1 MAQVKKIQ
9 CPSCG
14 ASSVF
19 KLNTEEYKCNYCQTN
34 FVVDEGKI
42 NHQVLQ
48 TDVIKSGVNK
58 MGCIVAGIAAFVFV
72 MIGVGVFLG
81 IKKSSSRSSKIA
93 FSKIMDSWN
102 APNVSRYMAFVG
114 SKGPIIWEIIEETS
128 RKMDSSKHSIR
139 IVDPY
144 NNSIKVNR
152 QYGETTTWRDNINF
166 YEKLDYD
173 FLLVNDTL
181 YNGSNIGGIQ
191 AFDLYSGK
199 QLLGNS
205 FFEKKYP
212 QLKTG
217 IVKVRP
223 QLYYSNFIISTNDGD
238 DYYYY
243 PERHL
248 LRSKKEEDDAYKTDT
263 ITSQNFFFSEGKKAN
278 LYLAIKKENRSKTS
292 TLSDYYIEGY
302 QKKDN
307 YYKNYF
313 KKLEKIGDKIYPCAQ
328 RLISSKEAVVFAYL
342 SDFSKKADLIIEKV
356 DEHGKTV
363 WRNSDKELL
372 SFIKNFTSTNLYLKY
387 SYNSAQIVVFSNS
400 PYKCLGMNLNTGKT
414 TFVHTQGYNIE

>member
-1 MAQVKKIQ
+1 MTQVKKIQ

-19 KLNTEEYKCNYCQTN
+19 KLNTEEYKCNYCQTT
-34 FVVDEGKI
+34 FVVDEKEFD
-42 NHQVLQ
+42 NSKLQ
-48 TDVIKSGVNK
+48 AAVIKPGVNK

-81 IKKSSSRSSKIA
+81 VKKSASNKKA
-93 FSKIMDSWN
+93 FSEIMENWN
-102 APNVSRYMAFVG
+102 TPNVSRYIAFVG
-114 SKGPIIWEIIEETS
+114 SKGPVIWEIIEETK
-128 RKMDSSKHSIR
+128 RKMDSTKHSIR

-144 NNSIKVNR
+144 NNTIKVNR

-173 FLLVNDTL
+173 FLLINDTL
-181 YNGSNIGGIQ
+181 YNGSNIGGMQ

-205 FFEKKYP
+205 FFEKKYS

-217 IVKVRP
+217 IVKVTP

-243 PERHL
+243 PERQL
-248 LRSKKEEDDAYKTDT
+248 LRNKKEEDEAYKTDT
-263 ITSQNFFFSEGKKAN
+263 ITSQNFFFSEGKKAC
-278 LYLAIKKENRSKTS
+278 LYLAIKKEDRSKTS
-292 TLSDYYIEGY
+292 TLSDSYINGY
-302 QKKDN
+302 QKKDG

-313 KKLEKIGDKIYPCAQ
+313 KKLEKIGDKTYPCAQ
-328 RLISSKEAVVFAYL
+328 RLISNKEAVVIAYL
-342 SDFSKKADLIIEKV
+342 SDFSKNATLIIEKV

-363 WRNSDKELL
+363 WQNSGKELL
-372 SFIKNFTSTNLYLKY
+372 PFIKNFTSTNLYLKY
-387 SYNSAQIVVFSNS
+387 SYSDSQIVVFDNS
-400 PYKCLGMNLNTGKT
+400 PYKSLGINLNTGKT

>member
-34 FVVDEGKI
+34 FVVDEKGLNTPNFQTAGIKPGLNKI
-42 NHQVLQ
+42 
-48 TDVIKSGVNK
+48 
-58 MGCIVAGIAAFVFV
+58 GCIVAGIAAFVFI

-81 IKKSSSRSSKIA
+81 VKKASSNKKS
-93 FSKIMDSWN
+93 FSKMMESWN
-102 APNVSRYMAFVG
+102 TPNVTRYQVFVG
-114 SKGPIIWEIIEETS
+114 SKGPVIWEIIEETT
-128 RKMDSSKHSIR
+128 RKMDSAKHSIR

-144 NNSIKVNR
+144 NNAIKVNN

-181 YNGSNIGGIQ
+181 YNGSNIGGMQ

-199 QLLGNS
+199 QLLDNS

-248 LRSKKEEDDAYKTDT
+248 LRNKSEEDDAYKTDT
-263 ITSQNFFFSEGKKAN
+263 LTAQNFYFSEGKKAN
-278 LYLAIKKENRSKTS
+278 LYLAIKKEDRSKTS

-302 QKKDN
+302 QKKDS

-313 KKLEKIGDKIYPCAQ
+313 KKLGKITDKTYPCAQ
-328 RLISSKEAVVFAYL
+328 RLISNKGAVVFAYL
-342 SDFSKKADLIIEKV
+342 SDFSKNANLILEKI
-356 DEHGKTV
+356 DEHGKTL
-363 WRNSDKELL
+363 WQNNDKELL
-372 SFIKNFTSTNLYLKY
+372 SFIENFTSTNLYLKY
-387 SYNSAQIVVFSNS
+387 SYNGSQIVVFGNS
-400 PYKCLGMNLNTGKT
+400 PYKSVGINLNTGKT

>member
-1 MAQVKKIQ
+1 MTQVNKIQ

-34 FVVDEGKI
+34 FIVDDKVANNPTFQSTGAKTGLNKI
-42 NHQVLQ
+42 
-48 TDVIKSGVNK
+48 
-58 MGCIVAGIAAFVFV
+58 GCIVVGIAAFIFI
-72 MIGVGVFLG
+72 MIGVSVFLG
-81 IKKSSSRSSKIA
+81 IKKSSSAKKSFNTILK
-93 FSKIMDSWN
+93 SWN
-102 APNVSRYMAFVG
+102 SPSVSSYMVFVG
-114 SKGPIIWEIIEETS
+114 SKGPVIWEVMEETT
-128 RKMDSSKHSIR
+128 KKLDSIKHSIR

-144 NNSIKVNR
+144 NNVIKVNR

-166 YEKLDYD
+166 YDKLDYD
-173 FLLVNDTL
+173 FLLFNDTL
-181 YNGSNIGGIQ
+181 YNGSSIGGIQ

-199 QLLGNS
+199 QLLNNS
-205 FFEKKYP
+205 FFEQKYP

-223 QLYYSNFIISTNDGD
+223 QLYYSNFTISTNEGD

-248 LRSKKEEDDAYKTDT
+248 LRTKSEEDEAYKTDT
-263 ITSQNFFFSEGKKAN
+263 ITAQNFFFSEGKKAY
-278 LYLAIKKENRSKTS
+278 LYLAIKKEERSRTF

-302 QKKDN
+302 QKKDS

-313 KKLEKIGDKIYPCAQ
+313 KKLVKISDKVYPCAQ
-328 RLISSKEAVVFAYL
+328 RLIGNKETVVFAYL
-342 SDFSKKADLIIEKV
+342 SDFSKNANLIIEKI
-356 DEHGKTV
+356 DANGKTL
-363 WRNSDKELL
+363 WQNSDKELL

-387 SYNSAQIVVFSNS
+387 SYNGSQIVVFDNS
-400 PYKCLGMNLNTGKT
+400 PYKSIGINLNTGKT
-414 TFVHTQGYNIE
+414 TFVHTEGYNID